1 MGKKKNGSSTPRCKR
16 MRRQGRLQ
24 VAKHWLTIYPGKNI
38 VRGYARH
45 FAVDLLCAVK
55 ELEMLGNQF
64 KPEYID
70 QLKRTIAGQIEQK
83 QERKRLKMEEEMISS
98 LDSDDEFCFIAGY
111 TSGGA
116 SYGVTWEE
124 MDRDEGCSCS
134 NESYLFEDQ
143 LDNMDM
149 DETEEPNSEDIDESK
164 RFLDVKKGEEE
175 IPF

>member
-1 MGKKKNGSSTPRCKR
+1 MGKRKNSSSIPRHKR
-16 MRRQGRLQ
+16 MRRTNRLQ
-24 VAKHWLTIYPGKNI
+24 VAKHWLPTYTGKNI

-64 KPEYID
+64 KLEYID

-83 QERKRLKMEEEMISS
+83 QERKRLKLKEQEEMRASFE
-98 LDSDDEFCFIAGY
+98 SDDQFCYIAGY

-116 SYGVTWEE
+116 PYGVTWEE
-124 MDRDEGCSCS
+124 MDSDEDYYD
-134 NESYLFEDQ
+134 ESYLFEDP
-143 LDNMDM
+143 LD
-149 DETEEPNSEDIDESK
+149 DIDKDEVEETNFEAIDK
-164 RFLDVKKGEEE
+164 PRWFLEAKEEDDE